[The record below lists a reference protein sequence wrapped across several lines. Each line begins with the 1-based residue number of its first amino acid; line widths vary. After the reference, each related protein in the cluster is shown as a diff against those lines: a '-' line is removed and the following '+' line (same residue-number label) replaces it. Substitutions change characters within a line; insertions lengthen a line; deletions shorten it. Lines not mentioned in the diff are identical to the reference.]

1 MTNNDDRWQHLNPYE
16 RRYSLS
22 AIQAYDEIMLRTTD
36 VIQISE
42 RYRLSLEE
50 VKRAKNFAFGDGVSS
65 YEFSPS
71 PDMADAWLRMSSGKE
86 TPLDEVLLRH
96 EIYESDL
103 VINQGLKQ
111 SDAHK
116 LAQEKYPW
124 SDLLVQSKKDN

>member
-22 AIQAYDEIMLRTTD
+22 AMQVYDEIMLRTTD
-36 VIQISE
+36 VIEISE
-42 RYRLSLEE
+42 RYQFSLEE
-50 VKRAKNFAFGDGVSS
+50 IKRAKNFAFGDGVSS

-71 PDMADAWLRMSSGKE
+71 SDMADAWLRMSSGKE

-111 SDAHK
+111 SDARIQTLK
-116 LAQEKYPW
+116 
-124 SDLLVQSKKDN
+124 

>member
-22 AIQAYDEIMLRTTD
+22 AMQAYDEIMLRTTD

-116 LAQEKYPW
+116 LAQEKYPL